1 MIALVPLLVHV
12 VASVQEPTPPENGPR
27 DAHALD
33 AEVLKN
39 RIHEMRMNLLLGGDQ
54 VRRAETEAVDFYN
67 QKGELVDQ
75 RLDGLLADLSEKR
88 AAYEVLLD
96 RALSTPDAA
105 KRSQTLAEAAVLR
118 RELDGLESDKQDLGK
133 RRERI
138 GEIVATIE
146 TRERERQKLATE
158 IETSADYESGLLGL
172 PYAGIGL
179 APVVPEPKIESPLAE
194 DSLVRDLLERDP
206 RAARRILFESDPTG
220 YWQRFPLQPPADV
233 LKHAIP
239 FPAADLPGKR

>member
-1 MIALVPLLVHV
+1 MTTLIPWLVLLGPM
-12 VASVQEPTPPENGPR
+12 AQEPVPPESGPR
-27 DAHALD
+27 DERALD
-33 AEVLKN
+33 AEALKN

-54 VRRAETEAVDFYN
+54 VRRAETEAADFYS

-75 RLDGLLADLSEKR
+75 RLDGVMADLSEKR
-88 AAYEVLLD
+88 AAYGVLLD
-96 RALSTPDAA
+96 RALTTPDPA

-118 RELDGLESDKQDLGK
+118 RELDELESTETDLGK
-133 RRERI
+133 RRQRI
-138 GEIVATIE
+138 GEIVASIE
-146 TRERERQKLATE
+146 SRERERQKLATE

-179 APVVPEPKIESPLAE
+179 APAVPATEIASPLAE

-206 RAARRILFESDPTG
+206 RGARRLLFEADPAG

-233 LKHAIP
+233 LKRAIP

>member
-1 MIALVPLLVHV
+1 MILIPVAVLLG
-12 VASVQEPTPPENGPR
+12 AQAQEPAPPEPGPR
-27 DAHALD
+27 DERALD
-33 AEVLKN
+33 AEALKN

-54 VRRAETEAVDFYN
+54 VRRAEAEAVDFYS

-88 AAYEVLLD
+88 ASYEVLLD
-96 RALSTPDAA
+96 RALSTPDPA
-105 KRSQTLAEAAVLR
+105 KRSQTLAEAAVMR
-118 RELDGLESDKQDLGK
+118 RELDELEASEADLDK
-133 RRERI
+133 RRQRI

-146 TRERERQKLATE
+146 SRERERQKLATE

-179 APVVPEPKIESPLAE
+179 APAVPEPKIESPLGE

-206 RAARRILFESDPTG
+206 RGARRLLFESDPAG

-233 LKHAIP
+233 LKRAIP